1 MRKEQATR
9 ERQQGTPEERLLRLS
24 ELSVWLD
31 CYDDIFSDFDPRP
44 YQERALSDDFLA
56 MARKEILK
64 KTGGEL
70 ELTFLLPR
78 GMRDRKTEKLVK
90 ERLRGH
96 FTRHTAR
103 IRGEIAGLRR
113 RGGLMC
119 LASFAML
126 FFAAYLPE
134 LAFPVALTRFLTV
147 LCNPAGWYL
156 VFSGLDYIFA
166 RAAQQ
171 RPELVFH
178 EKLAECQISFR
189 EY

>member
-1 MRKEQATR
+1 MRKDNDAQEMLPL
-9 ERQQGTPEERLLRLS
+9 TPEERLLRLS

-44 YQERALSDDFLA
+44 YQQRALSDDFLA

-70 ELTFLLPR
+70 ELTFLLPH
-78 GMRDRKTEKLVK
+78 GMRDRKTEKLIK
-90 ERLRGH
+90 ERLHGH
-96 FTRHTAR
+96 FTRHAALV
-103 IRGEIAGLRR
+103 RGEITRLRR

-119 LASFAML
+119 LASCAML

-134 LAFPVALTRFLTV
+134 LAFPVALTRLLTV

-156 VFSGLDYIFA
+156 VFSGLDQIFA
-166 RAAQQ
+166 KAAQQ
-171 RPELVFH
+171 RPELLFH

-189 EY
+189 DY

>member
-1 MRKEQATR
+1 MKKNHEDMDRSDAIL
-9 ERQQGTPEERLLRLS
+9 PERLLRLS

-44 YQERALSDDFLA
+44 YQQRALSDDFLA

-70 ELTFLLPR
+70 ELTFLLPH
-78 GMRDRKTEKLVK
+78 GIRDRKTEKLIK
-90 ERLRGH
+90 ERLHGH
-96 FTRHTAR
+96 FIRHAVR
-103 IRGEIAGLRR
+103 IRGEIAALRR

-156 VFSGLDYIFA
+156 VFSGLDQIFA
-166 RAAQQ
+166 KAAQQ

-189 EY
+189 DY